1 MFEIFQYIIL
11 FLGLAVA
18 ALLIYA
24 ATKPAHGRTAR
35 SVSIMAPPEKIFPL
49 IDNPKNMNIWNPFV
63 KTDPNLKGVYSG
75 PASGK
80 GAKYAFDGNKNAG
93 AGHITITDS
102 VPSSKVTMNLV
113 MTRPFACD
121 NIVEFTLVPAGR
133 DMTTVTWAMS
143 GPAPYFMRVMGT
155 LFNMEKMMHGQFDK
169 GLAELK
175 AIAER

>member
-1 MFEIFQYIIL
+1 MFEIFQYIL
-11 FLGLAVA
+11 MFLGLAVA

-24 ATKPAHGRTAR
+24 ATKPDRGTTAR
-35 SVSIMAPPEKIFPL
+35 SVTINAPPEKIFPL
-49 IDNPKNMNIWNPFV
+49 IDDLRSMNTWNPFV
-63 KTDPNLKGVYSG
+63 KTDPNLKGTYSG
-75 PASGK
+75 PESGK
-80 GAKYAFDGNKNAG
+80 GAAYAFDGNKNAG

-121 NIVEFTLVPAGR
+121 NIVEFTLAPAGSA
-133 DMTTVTWAMS
+133 TNVTWSMS

-155 LFNMEKMMHGQFDK
+155 LFNMEKMMHGTFDK

>member
-1 MFEIFQYIIL
+1 MFEIFQYILL
-11 FLGLAVA
+11 FLGLAIA
-18 ALLIYA
+18 AILIYA

-35 SVSIMAPPEKIFPL
+35 SVTIKAPPGRIFPL
-49 IDNPKNMNIWNPFV
+49 IDNLKEMNTWNPFV
-63 KTDPNLKGVYSG
+63 KTDPNLKGDYSG

-80 GAKYAFDGNKNAG
+80 GAAYAFDGNKNAG

-121 NIVEFTLVPAGR
+121 NIVEFTLVPNGNT
-133 DMTTVTWAMS
+133 TTVTWAMS

-155 LFNMEKMMHGQFDK
+155 LFNMEKMMHGTFDK
-169 GLAELK
+169 GLADLK
-175 AIAER
+175 AMAER

>member
-1 MFEIFQYIIL
+1 MFEIFQYIL
-11 FLGLAVA
+11 MFLGLAIA
-18 ALLIYA
+18 AILIYA

-35 SVSIMAPPEKIFPL
+35 SVEIKAPPERIFPL
-49 IDNPKNMNIWNPFV
+49 IDNLKQMNTWNPFV

-80 GAKYAFDGNKNAG
+80 GAAYAFDGNKNAG

-121 NIVEFTLVPAGR
+121 NIVEFTLVPNGS
-133 DMTTVTWAMS
+133 TTIVTWAMS

-155 LFNMEKMMHGQFDK
+155 LFNMEKMMHGTFDK
-169 GLAELK
+169 GLADLK
-175 AIAER
+175 AMAEH